1 MTQPGTSG
9 GSQPAHADAIER
21 FHALLWTTCEL
32 DASDLQSLA
41 AAPRTRQRAAAP

>member
-9 GSQPAHADAIER
+9 GDQPAHADAIER

-32 DASDLQSLA
+32 DASDLHLA
-41 AAPRTRQRAAAP
+41 PV